1 MSAIATPKVT
11 LAAALAMAG
20 MAAAHGA
27 GARQAPTFRVPAI
40 TLTHAPTI
48 SVQGPVG
55 TDCNRPSFWDGDR
68 FFIFSSNQH
77 SYVTSGPD
85 VERLSP
91 DWTLV
96 DYDDDD
102 EAMRWLESVYRR
114 PDGTLYGLY
123 HTEEGPY
130 VKCPPPNERIYFTVP
145 HIGLARSTDNGRHWT
160 NLGIVVSDGRI
171 AKDCA
176 ATPMRFFAG
185 GVGDPSMVVD
195 QAARWAYIVFTDY
208 SGPDPATQGIQ
219 IARLAVSDLDRPVVE
234 GRSLALR
241 WWQGGWNGPGLQ
253 GEGHGT
259 PIGQATPLF
268 APRASWNRDDGG
280 GFWGPSIS
288 WNTYLQAYVL
298 LLNDVT
304 NGKVFD
310 SESNSIAFIPDI
322 ERPDGRTEP
331 IRIQGLANAPAPGW
345 YVQLLGDP
353 AERGT
358 SALAGRSS
366 RLFINHSSSTVMTFS
381 K

>member
-1 MSAIATPKVT
+1 MSPIARPKMA
-11 LAAALAMAG
+11 LALALAMASL
-20 MAAAHGA
+20 AAAHGA
-27 GARQAPTFRVPAI
+27 AARRAQTFRAPAI
-40 TLTHAPTI
+40 ALSHAPTI

-77 SYVTSGPD
+77 SYITSGPD
-85 VERLSP
+85 VEHLSP

-130 VKCPPPNERIYFTVP
+130 VKCPPPSERVYFTVP
-145 HIGLARSTDNGRHWT
+145 HIGLARSTDKGRHWT
-160 NLGIVVSDGRI
+160 NLGIVVSDGRFQ
-171 AKDCA
+171 KDCA
-176 ATPMRFFAG
+176 ATPMQFFAG

-195 QAARWAYIVFTDY
+195 PAGRWAYIVFTDY
-208 SGPDPATQGIQ
+208 SGSDPATQGIQ
-219 IARLAVSDLDRPVVE
+219 IARLAVADLDRPVAD
-234 GRSLALR
+234 GRSRALR
-241 WWQGGWNGPGLQ
+241 WWKGGWSGPGLQ
-253 GEGHGT
+253 GEGYGT
-259 PIGQATPLF
+259 PIGQATPLL
-268 APRASWNRDDGG
+268 APRASWNRADGG
-280 GFWGPSIS
+280 GSWGPSIS

-298 LLNDVT
+298 LLNNVT

-310 SESNSIAFIPDI
+310 SESNSIVFIPDI
-322 ERPDGRTEP
+322 ERPDTRTDP
-331 IRIQGLANAPAPGW
+331 IRIQSLPNAPAPGW
-345 YVQLLGDP
+345 YAQLLGNP

-366 RLFINHSSSTVMTFS
+366 RLFINHSSSTVMTFT